1 MRAKCGMNAALLTAT
16 VDPLLPAP
24 ELRILYAVP
33 SGQNMDTRPHPAPKM
48 VTNWFNENNI

>member
-1 MRAKCGMNAALLTAT
+1 MRVKDSKNAALLTAT

-33 SGQNMDTRPHPAPKM
+33 SGQNMDTRPHPAPNM